1 MSILGNLF
9 ESRSLDSFG
18 PWGIP
23 KNSER
28 FHSDAGESVSDRT
41 ALQLIAVNAC
51 VGLLADSVASLP
63 IDAYQKSGKV
73 RKEVSPTP
81 ALVDSPFYNMDTF
94 DGLFQTVQSLALRGE
109 TLAYKMEY
117 DKREYPYSL
126 LPIHPDLWAVRR
138 DYDTGL
144 GIYSINGMDVPTS
157 EVMHIRRYSM
167 AGCLNGISPIEQ
179 ARQGIGLGLAAER
192 YGARYFGDS
201 ANPSSVLES
210 EDNLD
215 DEAALANQKRWIAS
229 HGGRR
234 YPAMLTGGLK
244 WRPISITPNES
255 QFLETRK
262 FQRGEIASLFRV
274 PPHMIGDTEKSTS
287 WGTGIEQQSIGFV
300 TYTLGPWL
308 RCIEGAFTNLLP
320 KGQFFR
326 FNVDALLRGDSK
338 ARAEYYTQA
347 RNGGWM
353 NVDEIRELEDREP
366 VPGGAGQDF
375 LQPLNF
381 GPLGS
386 DPLAAKE
393 PATSQGDNNA

>member
-41 ALQLIAVNAC
+41 AMQLIAVNAC

-73 RKEVSPTP
+73 RKEVTPTP
-81 ALVDSPFYNMDTF
+81 ALVESPFYNMDTF
-94 DGLFQTVQSLALRGE
+94 DGWFQTVQSLALRGE

-126 LPIHPDLWAVRR
+126 LPIHPDLWRVRR
-138 DYDTGL
+138 DMDTGL
-144 GIYSINGMDVPTS
+144 PIYSINGTDVPTA

-210 EDNLD
+210 EENLD
-215 DEAALANQKRWIAS
+215 DEAATANQKRWIAS

-244 WRPISITPNES
+244 WKAISITPNES

-262 FQRGEIASLFRV
+262 FQRDEIASLYRI
-274 PPHMIGDTEKSTS
+274 PPHMIGAVEKSTS
-287 WGTGIEQQSIGFV
+287 WGTGIEQQGIGYV
-300 TYTLGPWL
+300 QYTLGPWL

-326 FNVDALLRGDSK
+326 FNVDALLRGDQK
-338 ARAEYYTQA
+338 ARYDSYTQGRTA
-347 RNGGWM
+347 SWLSVN
-353 NVDEIRELEDREP
+353 EIRAKEDLPP
-366 VPGGAGQDF
+366 VEGGDSYI
-375 LQPLNF
+375 QPLNF

-386 DPLAAKE
+386 DPLASKE
-393 PATSQGDNNA
+393 PASSQGDNNA